1 MSITDYTDRTV
12 DLLAYQGAPGVGEVL
27 TVQALAQSTNSGQ
40 ICTGIQKLAQRFL
53 LELFTETGSI
63 AYLPTRGCQ
72 FMEDARLGLFSNQF
86 DVLASFSASLVD
98 IKRNLQ
104 SEETESDPNDERFS
118 DAEAV
123 NVVFQPGSAAITVK
137 ITSLAGTSRQVI
149 APLTVVL

>member
-1 MSITDYTDRTV
+1 
-12 DLLAYQGAPGVGEVL
+12 
-27 TVQALAQSTNSGQ
+27 
-40 ICTGIQKLAQRFL
+40 
-53 LELFTETGSI
+53 
-63 AYLPTRGCQ
+63 
-72 FMEDARLGLFSNQF
+72 MEDARLGLFSNQF